1 MKLRKKIIRKNY
13 DRLQPKQDWLK
24 YWRVVRYWV
33 KAAYGLNYPD
43 LEMLLFL
50 YSENLFS
57 RDDFEKYEM
66 IMSWDVVRFQ
76 RLVKDDWI
84 KKWRPHTNKECALY
98 TLSYKGK
105 KLMESVYKKLSGDEI
120 ITENRLR
127 NPLFKATASPRDK
140 VYRGMIEEMNAAIR
154 AAKMN
159 DKKTTNRPGDA
170 PIQS

>member
-13 DRLQPKQDWLK
+13 DRVQPRHDWLK

-33 KAAYGLNYPD
+33 RAAYGLKYPD

-66 IMSWDVVRFQ
+66 IMSWDVARFNN
-76 RLVKDDWI
+76 LLSDGWI
-84 KKWRPHTNKECALY
+84 NKWRGHTNKEKALY

-105 KLMESVYKKLSGDEI
+105 RLMETIYKKLSGEEI
-120 ITENRLR
+120 ISENRLK

-154 AAKMN
+154 AARVKGD
-159 DKKTTNRPGDA
+159 DKE
-170 PIQS
+170 S